1 MGLSG
6 GFQKE
11 KGNKG
16 FVVLGMGD
24 KIMTLDPKKSEERSE
39 LEAVYAIASLLP
51 LLCVCVCVCVRE
63 LLINE
68 KQRRRN
74 SSRYMQHSTKKVNRL
89 NIEKSLCLIV
99 VATNQSSFADVF
111 STECWKSC
119 TRELFK
125 GTLISES

>member
-39 LEAVYAIASLLP
+39 LEALDAIASLLP
-51 LLCVCVCVCVRE
+51 LLCVCVCMCERA
-63 LLINE
+63 IN
-68 KQRRRN
+68 
-74 SSRYMQHSTKKVNRL
+74 
-89 NIEKSLCLIV
+89 
-99 VATNQSSFADVF
+99 
-111 STECWKSC
+111 
-119 TRELFK
+119 
-125 GTLISES
+125 